1 MNIKYFST
9 MFNKITPTAQAAIL
23 KIKIQ
28 EVDMSHDFDE
38 KDKKIMMNFYKRK
51 LKKIEPNSKF

>member
-1 MNIKYFST
+1 

-28 EVDMSHDFDE
+28 EVDMSHDYDE